1 MLFPDS
7 MVDEW
12 LLALAALLLA
22 LGVIV
27 KFASI
32 MYRTVK
38 NIEEAIGKDK
48 GGYTVSERLERVEHQ
63 LFPNG
68 GSSLVDKMNR
78 IEADQHKMQGR
89 MGSLET
95 TLASLVRHLDRREIR
110 DLGGV

>member
-22 LGVIV
+22 LGVII
-27 KFASI
+27 KFAST
-32 MYRTVK
+32 MYHTVK
-38 NIEEAIGKDK
+38 NIETAIGKDK
-48 GGYTVSERLERVEHQ
+48 QGRTISERLERVEHQ

-78 IEADQHKMQGR
+78 IETDQHRLQGR
-89 MGSLET
+89 MDSMERSLSGI
-95 TLASLVRHLDRREIR
+95 LRSLDRK
-110 DLGGV
+110 DSDV